1 MKKVRGLVI
10 ISALVLLI
18 LGSTVLTAF
27 AASSNEES
35 ASNSGFVGISGPSFS
50 FGVVEA
56 ATGTT
61 GGANIP
67 DNSPWAITGF
77 YLYTFEG
84 GIYVWV
90 SSASTIAL
98 QAGVVPGQIIQV
110 YCSDEQV
117 KHLKAGDWVQVTGV
131 TARGRLVRVG
141 DIVLPQPFSY

>member
-1 MKKVRGLVI
+1 MI

-18 LGSTVLTAF
+18 LGSTVFAAF
-27 AASSNEES
+27 AASPNEEN
-35 ASNSGFVGISGPSFS
+35 ASNSGFVGIKGPSFS

-56 ATGTT
+56 AAGTPGTG
-61 GGANIP
+61 NVP
-67 DNSPWAITGF
+67 DNLPWAITGF

-98 QAGVVPGQIIQV
+98 QLGTVPGQIIQV

-117 KHLKAGDWVQVTGV
+117 KHLKVGDWVQVTGV
-131 TARGRLVRVG
+131 TARGRMVRVG
-141 DIVLPQPFSY
+141 DIVLPPPFTY